1 MNREAGGFCEP
12 IKDESHGEAVS
23 ARDMSRGCPWVPEKN
38 KNKKRR
44 RSRGNEHEH
53 CDGGVNIFDA
63 QTSLQQVREGI
74 DCFSEAVTK
83 T

>member
-1 MNREAGGFCEP
+1 MSPTEKQYLHE
-12 IKDESHGEAVS
+12 IY
-23 ARDMSRGCPWVPEKN
+23 MSRGCPWVPEKN